1 MDKGAHFYR
10 CDFQVH
16 TPRDRNWTGN
26 KFGVN
31 QDELE
36 SLTLEQKEQ
45 ITEDRIQ
52 FSKEYL
58 EKIRNAGLNAVAIT
72 DHHDV
77 VSVKIIRKVA
87 EEENQ
92 TFIASSQIE
101 KVVKIFPGIE
111 LSLSNPASQCIIIF
125 DSDLSD
131 ANLDSVLNFL
141 GINPTNE
148 FEKDTI
154 ETHRISQ
161 DIIHDLVHL
170 HRKLDELV
178 YCKGKYII
186 LPNVGYG
193 SQHSILRQGFHEH
206 YRKMPCAGGYV
217 DKAISNESGYQNK
230 INGGDVNYG
239 NKSIALIST
248 SDNRFEDGREFGK
261 FSTWIKWAGPT
272 AEALRQACL
281 AKESRL
287 SQMLPELPQ
296 IYISKI
302 DVTNSKFLG
311 SFSIE
316 FNQQYTSFIGG
327 RGTGKSTILE
337 YLRWGLCDQTLSNNP
352 DEQSDIDKRR
362 QNLINRTLVPFDG
375 EVRITFSVNGIFHIV
390 KRNSVSK
397 EIHLKIGNNE
407 FEQVKEDEVRRI
419 LPVQAYSQKQLSNV
433 GVRTDE
439 LKRFIQLPIANQLN
453 NLKFQLNDNS
463 KRIRTSYTNYLRKK
477 EIQNE
482 VEEFNLEIKSL
493 NNQVEN
499 LRLQLKGISKEDQ
512 EIISNKRKYDFEQ
525 SLINKSKSEIF
536 NTEKKITEFVEFLD
550 KLPDFSPHN
559 HELQN
564 RDLMK
569 EIDNAR
575 NNKFDEI
582 KSLAKQLS
590 KTLNFPNLT
599 ELDALFGKWE
609 KLKTIYELQY
619 EAAKAKT
626 TSNQTQLTEIQRIE
640 GRLSEVNKSLE
651 ERIQKINELGDP
663 EQEFTQFSSEWFRLH
678 QQKIELLN
686 EQSQKF
692 SKLSK
697 GYIKAEI
704 TKSIDIKKIKSDLTT
719 AFQGTRINENKI
731 QTLCDIIINS
741 DKPLEHWVEL
751 VNELRLLAEIKI
763 SEDKKIELPETP
775 ILNSCEYNE
784 GNRTKIIEVLSPETW
799 LNLATKEIEFSP
811 IFQYTT
817 NNQMGDVIPFAD
829 ASAGQQATAL
839 LTVLLNQAG
848 APLIIDQPEDDIDN
862 RAIDEIIK
870 NIWDAKK
877 KRQLIF
883 TSHNANLVVNGD
895 SELVVC
901 CDYRDAGSQTRGI
914 IKAEGAI
921 DYKIIRDEI
930 TSVME
935 GGEKAFR
942 LRKDKYGF

>member
-1 MDKGAHFYR
+1 MDKGAHFYK

-16 TPRDRNWTGN
+16 SPRDINWNGARP
-26 KFGVN
+26 
-31 QDELE
+31 L
-36 SLTLEQKEQ
+36 SP
-45 ITEDRIQ
+45 EDRKIYADD
-52 FSKEYL
+52 FIANCR
-58 EKIRNAGLNAVAIT
+58 EKGLNAIAIT
-72 DHHDV
+72 DHHDFGFFP
-77 VSVKIIRKVA
+77 IIKEA
-87 EEENQ
+87 AKNELDENGNP
-92 TFIASSQIE
+92 ISENNRII
-101 KVVKIFPGIE
+101 IFPGLE
-111 LSLSNPASQCIIIF
+111 LTLSTPSCQAIIVI
-125 DSDLSD
+125 D
-131 ANLDSVLNFL
+131 ADYPINNLNQILHLLGVTPNESSELTTIPTIPITNTIINGFEELHDKLNSIDAL
-141 GINPTNE
+141 
-148 FEKDTI
+148 
-154 ETHRISQ
+154 
-161 DIIHDLVHL
+161 
-170 HRKLDELV
+170 
-178 YCKGKYII
+178 KGKFIV
-186 LPNVGYG
+186 LPNLNEGG
-193 SQHSILRQGFHEH
+193 RHTLLRAGNSEH
-206 YRKMPCAGGYV
+206 YKKMPCVGGYV
-217 DKAISNESGYQNK
+217 DGSIEQHGRGNTN
-230 INGGDVNYG
+230 IVNGIAREWG
-239 NKSIALIST
+239 NKSLAIFQT
-248 SDNRFEDGREFGK
+248 SDNRNRNFSELGNY
-261 FSTWIKWAGPT
+261 STWVKWATPT

-287 SQMLPELPQ
+287 SQTLPGLPQ

-337 YLRWGLCDQTLSNNP
+337 YLRWGLCDQTLSTNP

-433 GVRTDE
+433 GVRTEE

-463 KRIRTSYTNYLRKK
+463 KRIRASYTNYLRKK
-477 EIQNE
+477 EIQYE

-493 NNQVEN
+493 SNQVEN

-525 SLINKSKSEIF
+525 SLINKSKNEIS
-536 NTEKKITEFVEFLD
+536 NTERKISELQEFLN
-550 KLPDFSPHN
+550 KLPDVSPHS

-564 RDLMK
+564 RDLIN
-569 EIDNAR
+569 EIDIAR
-575 NNKFDEI
+575 NNKFEEI
-582 KSLAKQLS
+582 KSLTKQLS
-590 KTLNFPNLT
+590 ETLNLQNLSELNGLFEKWENLKTL
-599 ELDALFGKWE
+599 
-609 KLKTIYELQY
+609 YESQY

-626 TSNQTQLTEIQRIE
+626 TSNQAQLTEIQRIE

-651 ERIQKINELGDP
+651 ERIQKVNELGDP
-663 EQEFTQFSSEWFRLH
+663 EQEFSRFSSEWFTLH

-692 SKLSK
+692 SQLSK
-697 GYIKAEI
+697 GLIKAEI
-704 TKSIDIKKIKSDLTT
+704 TKSIDIKQIKSDITS

-731 QTLCDIIINS
+731 QTLCDIIITS
-741 DKPLEHWVEL
+741 DKPLEHWTEL
-751 VNELRLLAEIKI
+751 VSELRLLAEIKI
-763 SEDKKIELPETP
+763 SDEKKIEIPETP
-775 ILNSCEYNE
+775 ILNSCDYNE

-817 NNQMGDVIPFAD
+817 NNQMGDVIPFSE

-862 RAIDEIIK
+862 RAIEEIIK